1 MSHICFMLS
10 YRQYEYLYRYML
22 LPTLTQL
29 RCDQVCL
36 LYLTCVLLPF
46 IMYPEYASSEFL
58 RNYVPLWVLFRKWGM
73 KGVCLRKRWGKCC
86 RRCIGKLIFLAFIE
100 WIGGKLCTHQCECV
114 GTKNSFFTEEQLHFT
129 DPWLF
134 INKSRFKT
142 IFISRGNTLY
152 PHIGNRDKKNK
163 IQNIAYSVYK
173 LYLVTPKY
181 V

>member
-1 MSHICFMLS
+1 MSPYSSLFTYMCMNMSHICFMLS

-73 KGVCLRKRWGKCC
+73 KGVCLRKRGGKYY

-100 WIGGKLCTHQCECV
+100 WISTFYLWVSIRNNTFKEKYSKLLYNLIILC
-114 GTKNSFFTEEQLHFT
+114 HFKFG
-129 DPWLF
+129 L
-134 INKSRFKT
+134 ILK
-142 IFISRGNTLY
+142 
-152 PHIGNRDKKNK
+152 
-163 IQNIAYSVYK
+163 
-173 LYLVTPKY
+173 
-181 V
+181 